1 MSKHNRNSHTVKK
14 NGIIILHSNHLGDI
28 LEVNINK
35 EKRRF
40 YGIRE
45 DGSLIE
51 HDSDCGNDFAQTVML
66 YKIYYCFENDTWG
79 VGYRIKDTKEKKW
92 MDGFK
97 TAREAWLYREALIAD
112 GIAKR

>member
-1 MSKHNRNSHTVKK
+1 MSKHNRNFHTVKD
-14 NGIIILHSNHLGDI
+14 NGIIILHSNHLGDV

-51 HDSDCGNDFAQTVML
+51 YEGNCGNDFAQPIML

-79 VGYRIKDTKEKKW
+79 VGYRIKNTKEKKW

-97 TAREAWLYREALIAD
+97 TAR
-112 GIAKR
+112 